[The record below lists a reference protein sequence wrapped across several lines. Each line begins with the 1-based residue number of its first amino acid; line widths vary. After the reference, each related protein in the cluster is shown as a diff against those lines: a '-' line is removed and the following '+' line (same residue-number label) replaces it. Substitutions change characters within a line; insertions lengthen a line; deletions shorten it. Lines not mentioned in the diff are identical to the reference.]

1 MDIILAAAAARR
13 LGVSEPAVRK
23 MISAGR
29 LPDRAPSGP
38 ALVASADVDRVMTE
52 RRAEALSRH
61 PDTMAFARQV
71 RAQLWPDEVL
81 TRQVT
86 LIDGRTEQ
94 WAVGGYHPA
103 DGQVAPASGRE
114 ALRTLS
120 PDAAALF
127 GRAVL
132 EVAALPVKAFTGSCR
147 FCFADV
153 SARVHGGLRPTD
165 APAFRVLLGEP
176 CAADRKRWAAEADA
190 NRSAM
195 SRLRIT
201 EERAR
206 RSAEQERTRLEFQ
219 AAQDAARTAASRLR
233 SATQAYAPF
242 DPTIAR
248 QAATQARQRVT
259 LANQPRTS
267 RFPDWCDCDASRQ
280 CTRHA
285 ESDRQAALKAAP
297 FRRPS

>member
-1 MDIILAAAAARR
+1 MNVINAAAAARR
-13 LGVSEPAVRK
+13 LGVTEWAVRK

-38 ALVASADVDRVMTE
+38 ALVASADVDRVMSE
-52 RRAEALSRH
+52 RRAEALNRH

-94 WAVGGYHPA
+94 WAVGGYYPA

-176 CAADRKRWAAEADA
+176 CAADRKRWAAEAEA

-195 SRLRIT
+195 SRLRLA
-201 EERAR
+201 EGLRRAEAE
-206 RSAEQERTRLEFQ
+206 RSAAQAEFQ
-219 AAQDAARTAASRLR
+219 TARTAAETAASRLR
-233 SATQAYAPF
+233 SAARRVAAVDPAVAAQAGVQGRRLAGFTASGDLSCGCSRTVYCPRHAAAFGTYDRTQA
-242 DPTIAR
+242 
-248 QAATQARQRVT
+248 
-259 LANQPRTS
+259 S
-267 RFPDWCDCDASRQ
+267 R
-280 CTRHA
+280 
-285 ESDRQAALKAAP
+285 
-297 FRRPS
+297 